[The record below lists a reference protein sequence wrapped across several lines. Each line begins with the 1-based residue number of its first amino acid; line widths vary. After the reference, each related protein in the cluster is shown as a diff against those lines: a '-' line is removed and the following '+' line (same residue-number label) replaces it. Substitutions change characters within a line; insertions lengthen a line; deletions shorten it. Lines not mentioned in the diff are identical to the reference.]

1 MWKKLLLV
9 LVSLPLCVGSSCDV
23 SCGGIPLLPDV
34 NVELDLADCTL
45 RITQG
50 AGATEATVTATI
62 TDGNGRPVE
71 LAGGQTV
78 SVNGQTLSGAG
89 TDGIYTASVAVANEY
104 AVTVNEPTRGVETT
118 TIAAPANFDI
128 TSPADGGSASL
139 SGFTLTWS
147 NADAGLQVTVT
158 LTQTLFGE
166 EEQETFGPFIDT
178 GSLVL
183 DAENL
188 SADFYQGANLLITVT
203 KINERSTISGFNTGE
218 LLAERSETS
227 LVSPGA

>member
-1 MWKKLLLV
+1 MWQKLLLV

-23 SCGGIPLLPDV
+23 SCSGMPLLPDD

-50 AGATEATVTATI
+50 VGATEATVTATI

-118 TIAAPANFDI
+118 TIAPPADFDI
-128 TSPADGGSASL
+128 TSPADEGSASL

-147 NADAGLQVTVT
+147 NADAGLQVTIT

-166 EEQETFGPFIDT
+166 EEQETFGPLTDT

-183 DAENL
+183 DAGNL
-188 SADFYQGANLLITVT
+188 ADFRQGANLLITVT

>member
-9 LVSLPLCVGSSCDV
+9 LVSLPLCVGASCNV
-23 SCGGIPLLPDV
+23 SCGGTPLFPDV
-34 NVELDLADCTL
+34 NVELDLADCVM

-50 AGATEATVTATI
+50 AGATEAMVTATI
-62 TDGNGRPVE
+62 TDGHGRPVE

-89 TDGIYTASVAVANEY
+89 INGVYTGLVAVANEY

-118 TIAAPANFDI
+118 TIAPPADFDI

-139 SGFTLTWS
+139 SGFTLNWS
-147 NADAGLQVTVT
+147 NADAGLQVTVL
-158 LTQTLFGE
+158 LTQTLFGDE
-166 EEQETFGPFIDT
+166 ERETFGPFTDT

-183 DAENL
+183 DAQNL
-188 SADFYQGANLLITVT
+188 SDFQQGANLLITVT
-203 KINERSTISGFNTGE
+203 KINERSTINGFNSGP
-218 LLAERSETS
+218 LSVERSETS
-227 LVSPGA
+227 LVAPGS